1 MSKKVEQI
9 IINNNDEYCYRLK
22 CKYYNICKGLIPDKW
37 YETRGKYF
45 CIDCD
50 KINRNI
56 YLNSH
61 SHSKDSLK
69 NN

>member
-1 MSKKVEQI
+1 MSKQFEQI
-9 IINNNDEYCYRLK
+9 IINNNDEYCYHLK
-22 CKYYNICKGLIPDKW
+22 CKNYNDCTGLIPDKW

-45 CIDCD
+45 CINCD
-50 KINRNI
+50 KINRNL

-61 SHSKDSLK
+61 SKYSLK